1 MALPPPAPGIVAPHK
16 GGKELQTMVP
26 PVPALSFPPA
36 VDGSEDLGQD
46 QQGQACGST
55 PTMDRAGGKRSG
67 QLRQTRARG
76 RGGRGRCPREEDS
89 PNQMTCF
96 HLQGAGVVRP
106 GLLVG
111 DRELRKTRVQP
122 TSRKGGGDGA
132 WFREKCWGKDL
143 EQGWGRPRPTL
154 WTEAAGR
161 DER

>member
-26 PVPALSFPPA
+26 PVPALSFPTRCGQIRRPRPGPA
-36 VDGSEDLGQD
+36 GAGLWQHTHHGQSR
-46 QQGQACGST
+46 GQT
-55 PTMDRAGGKRSG
+55 HG

-76 RGGRGRCPREEDS
+76 RGGRGRCPRGEDS